1 MRLIVKEKYK
11 QLHLSPQYGGIS
23 VIHISARIGRI
34 RTITISDASESD
46 KNENNE

>member
-23 VIHISARIGRI
+23 VLHISVRIGRI
-34 RTITISDASESD
+34 RTITIHGRCMQGEQ
-46 KNENNE
+46 KQ